1 MVWFMKFK
9 MAPNSLFAVL
19 LRKPWWV
26 SFVVAAAFALVALAL
41 LPVDLKVVGALG
53 ALPFLGISVVALVR
67 QWHAP
72 SAREVESVTQAVAA
86 MGWTDFSR
94 ALTRAYTTQGY
105 VVRPTEGG
113 ADLLLEREGR
123 KCLVAARRWK
133 AARHGEESVQA
144 LVDALAR
151 EGATEG
157 LYLALGDLSAN
168 AQRLVRQ
175 HGLRLV
181 QAPELAQVLRGALSS
196 GG

>member
-26 SFVVAAAFALVALAL
+26 SLVVAAAFALVALAL

-53 ALPFLGISVVALVR
+53 ALPFFGISVVALVR

-72 SAREVESVTQAVAA
+72 SAREVESVTQAVVA
-86 MGWTDFSR
+86 MGWADFSK
-94 ALTRAYTTQGY
+94 ALTRAYSAQGY
-105 VVRPTEGG
+105 AVRPTEGG

-151 EGATEG
+151 EGAAEG